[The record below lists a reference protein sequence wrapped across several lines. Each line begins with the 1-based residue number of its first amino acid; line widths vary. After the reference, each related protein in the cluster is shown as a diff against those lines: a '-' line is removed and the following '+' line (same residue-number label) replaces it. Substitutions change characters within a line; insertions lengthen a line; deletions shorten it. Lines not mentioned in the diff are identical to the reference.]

1 MKNYSFANK
10 AIVRTPLE
18 PKKDDITWEE
28 IQEIFKDKKNREA
41 LFIGSPNIYKALE
54 LWEKGE
60 AFQTEDE
67 LKSLKG
73 SLYKYTSRMS
83 NRCTPFGLF
92 ASVSAIDMGP
102 ETVINF
108 DEASISRYTKYDMY
122 FLGSFMPIITKEN
135 AIREVLKYF
144 PNNSIY
150 TVFDKYRFVEYYFKK
165 NARLHKISEV
175 VANEYL
181 ELLLE
186 KAKNGATIAE
196 MAQHLISD
204 EINEK
209 DAKDFINTIIDSQFL
224 VSELEFTLTGQDYFE
239 KLIAKFNEDRFA
251 FHEAQVIKEL
261 ILNLKE
267 KISSL
272 DADVFND
279 PSKYQEIYTL
289 LNQELDE
296 VDETKLFQVDSY
308 RNLPNATLSNK
319 TLKKLRSSVTA
330 LNKLQ
335 PLSEKSNLK
344 EFKRKFSERYEEY
357 EQPLIKVLDPDVG
370 IGYGKQSGAKTPL
383 VDELNIV
390 PNYSNQRQVV
400 LSPERAF
407 LFKKLIQATQ
417 TNATSIALTDEEI
430 NQFDEKEKLYSDSF
444 SVFFNIFHENAEE
457 KIALSYV
464 SGPSANGLIGRFG
477 HLNNQIMDLCN
488 EISEREKA
496 LHADK
501 IIAEIIH
508 LPQARTGNILYR
520 GFQRDYEIPY
530 LGGSSLDMGHQILVD
545 DLYISVKNNRIILRS
560 KRLGKEIIPRLGN
573 AHNYSANALPIYHF
587 LCDLQNQ
594 ETSGMGFSWGELQND
609 FEFLPRLT
617 YNDTVLS
624 RATWNISEKDIKA
637 ITGAKEENAIATVKA
652 FQAER
657 NIPDIISFVQG
668 DNEVVV
674 NFTNDLSCKVFYL
687 MLKGEKFIQLKEFL
701 FKEDTVTQNYCNE
714 FIVSAYRNA
723 EEKKT
728 NNNKH
733 TEVVASYKEK
743 ALSDGTKDSLSD
755 AVIPSFSIGEEWLYY
770 KFYCG
775 ERAGEELLNR
785 AINPIVAEL
794 EEKNLIQKWFFI
806 RYHDALGHH
815 LRFRVLLHDKQHFT
829 ECINIIKTH
838 IKPFEDSNII
848 WKTQTDTYLRELQ
861 RYGQLAIQETE
872 SLFHFDSECSM
883 RFSDMIEGDS
893 GEKIR
898 WKFCLL
904 SMHFLLED
912 LGFSLKDRVEMLKV
926 AKTSFGNEFNRS
938 GSGELN
944 KQINEMFAKNERD
957 IELFMDESLTDEMF
971 APIWDILKDRSE
983 KNQAVAQHLQAL
995 AQQQK
1000 LPTSFGAVAL
1010 SYLHM
1015 ICNRV
1020 FIAKQRVHEMVVYD
1034 YLYRYYSKQLH
1045 TSSSKNKDNQ
1055 QVETV

>member
-1 MKNYSFANK
+1 MKNYSFATK

-18 PKKDDITWEE
+18 PKKMDISWET
-28 IQEIFKDKKNREA
+28 IQDVFKNPKNREA
-41 LFIGSPNIYKALE
+41 LFIGSPSIYKALE

-60 AFQTEDE
+60 AFQDE
-67 LKSLKG
+67 SDLKNLKG

-83 NRCTPFGLF
+83 NRCTPFGMF
-92 ASVSAIDMGP
+92 AHVSAIDMGP
-102 ETVINF
+102 ETKIDFEN
-108 DEASISRYTKYDMY
+108 AAISRFTKYDMY

-135 AIREVLKYF
+135 AIRNVLKYF

-150 TVFDKYRFVEYYFKK
+150 TVFDKYRYVEYYFKK

-175 VANEYL
+175 MATEYL
-181 ELLLE
+181 DVVL
-186 KAKNGATIAE
+186 KNATNGATISELA
-196 MAQHLISD
+196 HYLISD
-204 EINEK
+204 EITEK
-209 DAKDFINTIIDSQFL
+209 DAVAFINTIIDSQFL
-224 VSELEFTLTGQDYFE
+224 VSELEFTLTGEDYFE
-239 KLIAKFNEDRFA
+239 KLIAKFNEERFA
-251 FHEAQVIKEL
+251 FHEAQVIREL
-261 ILNLKE
+261 IVNLKE
-267 KISSL
+267 KISTL
-272 DADVFND
+272 DANVFND
-279 PSKYQEIYTL
+279 PEKYQEIYRL

-296 VDETKLFQVDSY
+296 VDESKLFQVDGY

-319 TLKKLRSSVTA
+319 ILKKLRNGVTA

-335 PLSEKSNLK
+335 PVHEKGNLK

-383 VDELNIV
+383 VDELNII
-390 PNYSNQRQVV
+390 PNYSNQKQVN

-407 LFKKLIQATQ
+407 LFRKLIQATQ
-417 TNATSIALTDEEI
+417 SGTKTIALTDEEI
-430 NQFDEKEKLYSDSF
+430 NQFDEKERLYPDSF
-444 SVFFNIFHENAEE
+444 SVFFNMFHENNEE

-477 HLNNQIMDLCN
+477 HLNENIMNLCN
-488 EISEREKA
+488 EISEKENA
-496 LHADK
+496 LHPDK

-530 LGGSSLDMGHQILVD
+530 LGNSSLDLEHQLLVD
-545 DLYISVKNNRIILRS
+545 DLYVSVKNNRIILRS
-560 KRLGKEIIPRLGN
+560 KRLNKEVIPRLGN
-573 AHNYSANALPIYHF
+573 AHNFSANALPIYHF

-594 ETSGMGFSWGELQND
+594 DSSGMGFSWGDLQND
-609 FEFLPRLT
+609 FDFLPRLS
-617 YNDTVLS
+617 YNDIVLS
-624 RATWNISEKDIKA
+624 RATWNLSEKDIKFILA
-637 ITGAKEENAIATVKA
+637 LKDENVIESVRA
-652 FQAER
+652 FQRER
-657 NIPDIISFVQG
+657 QIPDVVAFVQG

-674 NFTNDLSCKVFYL
+674 NFANDLSCKVFAL
-687 MLKGEKFIQLKEFL
+687 MLKGERFIQLKEFL
-701 FKEDTVTQNYCNE
+701 FKDDTVTENYCNE

-723 EEKKT
+723 EVKKET
-728 NNNKH
+728 NNKH
-733 TEVVASYKEK
+733 TEIVSAYKTKSFAEGTASEIT
-743 ALSDGTKDSLSD
+743 A
-755 AVIPSFSIGEEWLYY
+755 IPSFSIGEEWLYY

-794 EEKNLIQKWFFI
+794 EAKNLIQKWFFI

-815 LRFRVLLHDKQHFT
+815 LRFRVLLNDKQHFT
-829 ECINIIKTH
+829 ECINIIKEH
-838 IKPFEDSNII
+838 VQPFEKNNII

-861 RYGQLAIQETE
+861 RYGHLAIAETE
-872 SLFHFDSECSM
+872 SLFHYDSECTL
-883 RFSDMIEGDS
+883 RFADMIEGDQ

-938 GSGELN
+938 GSGDLN

-957 IELFMDESLTDEMF
+957 IELFMDESLTDEMY
-971 APIWDILKDRSE
+971 APIWDILKERSA
-983 KNQAVAQHLQAL
+983 KNSMISQHLQEL
-995 AQQQK
+995 AREQK
-1000 LPTSFGAVAL
+1000 LPTSFGSIAL

-1034 YLYRYYSKQLH
+1034 YLYRYYSKQLY
-1045 TSSSKNKDNQ
+1045 TSKAKNTDSKQ
-1055 QVETV
+1055 AETV